1 MTTTDLQCSRLNA
14 VLEGRH
20 IDGVTFVRD
29 YLQLDCGDGVVNLY
43 DWPIVKQSGDERS
56 FGDAGYRT
64 ALVSCVG
71 GAIEGV
77 TIEPEVAG
85 EIHLDDGRTLKWS
98 LSPEL
103 GLTETVVFTV
113 GEEVWIW

>member
-1 MTTTDLQCSRLNA
+1 
-14 VLEGRH
+14 
-20 IDGVTFVRD
+20 
-29 YLQLDCGDGVVNLY
+29 
-43 DWPIVKQSGDERS
+43 
-56 FGDAGYRT
+56 
-64 ALVSCVG
+64 
-71 GAIEGV
+71 
-77 TIEPEVAG
+77 VAG